1 MPDTR
6 TPADARTEAAARPTT
21 AGPRLRRASDV
32 VLRVAV
38 LVAAGIAVGWVLWHL
53 RVVVLPVFIAILV
66 CTALTPPVVALER
79 RGLPTL
85 ASTWIVFGAAVTML
99 AGVLLLIVPPT
110 VDQFADLGSALSE
123 GLDDVEQWLVD
134 GPLGLEQEQVRQ
146 YTRDP
151 LGQAAEVID
160 LPSGSIMSGA
170 RTAGEVAVG
179 GLLSIV
185 LTFLLLKDGRRFQA
199 AVMDRVPA
207 RHRDLWR
214 ASAQR
219 AWSACGG
226 FLRGAAVLGVIEGTI
241 IGSTMAIVGAPLA
254 LPVALLTL
262 MGAFFPI
269 VGAITAGAIAVLITL
284 AGAGF
289 TPALIVLV
297 VAVAVQQLDN
307 DLLAPFIYG
316 RSLEL
321 HPVAVLLALATGA
334 TLGGIVGAFVA
345 VPLLGAAQGVGHE
358 VWQRRD
364 LLDRGRDEP
373 AAEPVAPAGPVDG
386 GS

>member
-1 MPDTR
+1 MHGRRQHHGPPP
-6 TPADARTEAAARPTT
+6 PA
-21 AGPRLRRASDV
+21 PRLRRASDV

-53 RVVVLPVFIAILV
+53 RVVVLPVFIAVLV

-85 ASTWIVFGAAVTML
+85 ASTWIVFGGAVTML
-99 AGVLLLIVPPT
+99 AGVLVLIVPPT

-134 GPLGLEQEQVRQ
+134 GPLGLDQDQVQR
-146 YTRDP
+146 YSRDP
-151 LGQAAEVID
+151 LGQAGELID
-160 LPSGSIMSGA
+160 LPSSSIMSGA

-185 LTFLLLKDGRRFQA
+185 LTFLLLKDGRRLQA
-199 AVMDRVPA
+199 AVIERVPA
-207 RHRDLWR
+207 HQRDLWR
-214 ASAQR
+214 SSARR
-219 AWSACGG
+219 AWSAFGG
-226 FLRGAAVLGVIEGTI
+226 FLRGAAVLGLIEGTI

-269 VGAITAGAIAVLITL
+269 VGAITAGAIAVLVTL
-284 AGAGF
+284 AAAGVG
-289 TPALIVLV
+289 PAVIVLV

-321 HPVAVLLALATGA
+321 HPAAVLLALATGA
-334 TLGGIVGAFVA
+334 TLGGIIGAFVA
-345 VPLLGAAQGVGHE
+345 VPLLGAAHGVGNE
-358 VWQRRD
+358 VWRHRD
-364 LLDRGRDEP
+364 LLDRRRGERP
-373 AAEPVAPAGPVDG
+373 AEPVDE